1 MKISVVVPAYNEEH
15 RILPSLQRVLA
26 YLEAHHSGFEVLVI
40 DDGSRDR
47 TAAVV
52 RDAFGTRQELRL
64 LEYGRNR
71 GKGYA
76 VRYGALRA
84 QGDLV
89 LFTDADLSTPIE
101 ELDKMLPLL
110 EQGADLVIGSRAHA
124 HSDIR
129 RHQHLFREAAGKLF
143 NVCVRLI
150 VRLPF
155 HDTQCGFKVFRRSSM
170 QAVLQHLQVDRF
182 AFDVELIAVALALG
196 RRVKDVPV
204 VWVNSPAST
213 VTLWSGLEAYGELFA
228 IRRRA
233 RRLTAEHA
241 RAGEHAAAPPTA
253 Q

>member
-15 RILPSLQRVLA
+15 RILPSLQSVFA
-26 YLEAHHSGFEVLVI
+26 YLEARGQAFEVLVV

-52 RDAFGTRQELRL
+52 REAFGPRGELRL
-64 LEYGRNR
+64 LEYGHNR

-101 ELDKMLPLL
+101 ELDKMLPLM
-110 EQGADLVIGSRAHA
+110 EEGYDLVIGSRAHA
-124 HSDIR
+124 QSEVR
-129 RHQHLFREAAGKLF
+129 RHQHLFREGAGKLF
-143 NVCVRLI
+143 NICVRLV

-155 HDTQCGFKVFRRSSM
+155 HDTQCGFKVFRRSTM
-170 QAVLQHLQVDRF
+170 QPVLQHLQVDRF

-196 RRVKDVPV
+196 RRVNDVPV

-213 VTLWSGLEAYGELFA
+213 VTLWSGLEAYTELFA

-233 RRLTAEHA
+233 RRLMAEHA
-241 RAGEHAAAPPTA
+241 RAGEHAPAPPSA
-253 Q
+253 H